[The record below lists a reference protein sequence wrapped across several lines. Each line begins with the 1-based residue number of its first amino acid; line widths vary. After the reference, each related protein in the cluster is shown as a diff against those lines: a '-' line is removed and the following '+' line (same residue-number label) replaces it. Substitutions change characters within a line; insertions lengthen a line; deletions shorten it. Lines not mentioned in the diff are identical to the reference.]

1 MKQRAN
7 GAGTFWFPR
16 GLLPALVIGVVGALP
31 GAAQARPEFPPDIA
45 SHLSA
50 SVAPACSICHLEAK
64 TGGITVVTP
73 FALALR
79 AHGFTDS
86 TVTLNGALDQMAA
99 DGTDT
104 DGDGI
109 SDVDELRAG
118 TDPNSPVPGA
128 TTADPQYGCAVATPP
143 ARWAGTAPALVV
155 AAMMFRRRRRTR
167 RR

>member
-1 MKQRAN
+1 MKRSPNARD
-7 GAGTFWFPR
+7 GSCHAR
-16 GLLPALVIGVVGALP
+16 GLMAALILAVVGSIP
-31 GAAQARPEFPPDIA
+31 GIAHARPEFPPDIA

-50 SVAPACSICHLEAK
+50 STAPACSLCHLEAK

-73 FALALR
+73 FALSLR

-86 TVTLNGALDQMAA
+86 TDTLNRALDQMAA

-118 TDPNSPVPGA
+118 TDPSSPVPGA
-128 TTADPQYGCAVATPP
+128 TTEDPRYGCDVASQPRQGGWTAIVLMVAVVS
-143 ARWAGTAPALVV
+143 L
-155 AAMMFRRRRRTR
+155 RRRRHAPHR
-167 RR
+167 